1 MNEIWKILISL
12 GVLLLGIPIGDLL
25 ARATKEELKS
35 GRKWFYL
42 ILVISFIGGIVG
54 LIIGKDWL
62 MFSLFFIAIVSSRS
76 LK

>member
-1 MNEIWKILISL
+1 MDEIWKILISL
-12 GVLLLGIPIGDLL
+12 GILLLGIPIGDFL
-25 ARATKEELKS
+25 AKTTKEELKS

-42 ILVISFIGGIVG
+42 ILILSFIGGIVG

-62 MFSLFFIAIVSSRS
+62 MFSLFFIAIITSRS

>member
-62 MFSLFFIAIVSSRS
+62 MFTLFFIAIVSSRS